1 MPNGYNG
8 KILHINLT
16 RGEFTVEEP
25 DEAFYRKYMGG
36 SALNTYYLLQQM
48 PAGVDPLGPDNILA
62 LSVGVTTGAPISG
75 QSRMTATAKSPL
87 TGAIGDAQSGGFFPA
102 EMKFAGFDAF
112 IITGKAPRP
121 VYLWVHDGQ
130 FELREASHLWGKVTG
145 EVEAAIKAELNDDRI
160 EVAQAGPAAEKGVL
174 FSAIINMSNRANGRT
189 GMGAV
194 MASKNLKAIAVR
206 GQAGKKRFRV
216 AKPEALKALARHG
229 AKPFPDSDVA
239 GLGKYGTA
247 GGTGSMHAAGMLPS
261 YNFNSGVF
269 EAWEAID
276 GTTMYDTI
284 LRGAGEDKQSQR
296 GRDTCYGCTIRCKRV
311 VEIENGPYH
320 VDPHYGGPEYETVAT
335 FGTYCGVSDPAAVA
349 KANEICN
356 KYGMD
361 TISCGATIAWAMEC
375 FENGQL
381 TPEDTGGLAL
391 NFGNADAMVKLT
403 EMIANRE
410 GFGDLLA
417 DGSARAARKIGRG
430 TEAHL
435 ITSHKQEAP
444 AHMPQLKRS
453 LAVIYATNPFGA
465 DHQSSEHDGTY
476 EGNSVSYPER
486 MAQLDL
492 TEAQPKLS
500 LNPEKI
506 RFARRT
512 QYLYS
517 LMDSVNV
524 CQFVYGPS
532 WHLYDSQ
539 QLRDMIEAVTG
550 WDVTL
555 DELLQVGERRLNMLR
570 AFNAREGI
578 DRRQD
583 QLPEKM
589 FKKGLKGGAT
599 EGIKL
604 DRAEFEAGLDEYFR
618 QNQWDVETGIPTGTK
633 LETLGLEWVADL
645 LSREAQRNRPI
656 HQT

>member
-8 KILHINLT
+8 KILHVNLT
-16 RGEFTVEEP
+16 TGEFTVEEP
-25 DEAFYRKYMGG
+25 GEAFYRKYMGG
-36 SALNTYYLLQQM
+36 SALNMHYLLKQL

-87 TGAIGDAQSGGFFPA
+87 TAAIGDAQCGGFFPA

-112 IITGKAPRP
+112 IITGQAPRP
-121 VYLWVHDGQ
+121 VYLWVNDGQ
-130 FELREASHLWGKVTG
+130 VELRDAGHLWGKVTG
-145 EVEAAIKAELNDDRI
+145 EVEAIIKAELGDNRI

-174 FSAIINMSNRANGRT
+174 FSAIVNLSNRTNGRT

-194 MASKNLKAIAVR
+194 MASKNLKAVAVR
-206 GQAGKKRFRV
+206 GKAGKQQFNI
-216 AKPEALKALARHG
+216 ANPEALKELARHG
-229 AKPFPDSDVA
+229 AKIFPDSDVV

-247 GGTGSMHAAGMLPS
+247 GGTGSMQAAGMLPS

-269 EAWEAID
+269 EEWEKID

-284 LRGAGEDKQSQR
+284 LRGAAEEKQLLR

-311 VEIENGPYH
+311 VEIKDGPYP
-320 VDPHYGGPEYETVAT
+320 VDPLYGGPEYETTAT
-335 FGTYCGVSDPAAVA
+335 FGNYCGVSDLEAVA

-375 FENGQL
+375 FENDQL
-381 TPEDTGGLAL
+381 TLEDTGGLAL
-391 NFGNADAMVKLT
+391 NFGNAEAMVKLA
-403 EMIANRE
+403 EMIANRAD
-410 GFGDLLA
+410 FGDILA
-417 DGSARAARKIGRG
+417 GGSERAARQIGRG
-430 TEAHL
+430 TEAYL
-435 ITSHKQEAP
+435 ITCHKQEAP

-476 EGNSVSYPER
+476 EGNAVSYPER
-486 MAQLDL
+486 MALLDL
-492 TEAQPKLS
+492 SEAQPKLS
-500 LNPEKI
+500 LGPEKI

-517 LMDSVNV
+517 LMDSINV

-532 WHLYDSQ
+532 WHLYGPQ
-539 QLRDMIEAVTG
+539 ELRDMIEHVTG
-550 WDVTL
+550 WDVSL

-578 DRRQD
+578 GREHDK
-583 QLPEKM
+583 LPEKM
-589 FKKGLKGGAT
+589 FKKALKGGPT
-599 EGIKL
+599 DGIKL
-604 DRAEFEAGLDEYFR
+604 DKLEYEASLDEYFR
-618 QNQWDVETGIPTGTK
+618 QNGWDVETGIPTRAK
-633 LETLGLEWVADL
+633 LESLGLGRVADL
-645 LSREAQRNRPI
+645 ISQEV
-656 HQT
+656 T